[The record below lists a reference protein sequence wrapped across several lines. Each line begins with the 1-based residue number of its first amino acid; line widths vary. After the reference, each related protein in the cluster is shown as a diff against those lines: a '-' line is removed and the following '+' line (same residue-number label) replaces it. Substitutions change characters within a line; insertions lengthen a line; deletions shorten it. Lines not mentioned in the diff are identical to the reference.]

1 MHRPHRPVQ
10 GDGAVVRS
18 SPEYSAE
25 GKKGLQKTSPRW
37 LGLIPESQA
46 IHLLLALGL
55 QHTSLPV
62 PQRPPQ
68 PGARTSSIGEAR
80 KVPPT
85 AQGVRVG
92 RTLQCHVP
100 GDARGGEVLRRALG
114 TKPAVRLHQG
124 GDALPCPAEMEA
136 AGTRPKRGRECLQ

>member
-37 LGLIPESQA
+37 LGLIPGSQA
-46 IHLLLALGL
+46 IRLLLALGL
-55 QHTSLPV
+55 QHASPPL

-68 PGARTSSIGEAR
+68 PGAQSSSTGEAR

-85 AQGVRVG
+85 AQGVRAG
-92 RTLQCHVP
+92 RTLQCRVP

-114 TKPAVRLHQG
+114 TKPAGRLHQG

>member
-55 QHTSLPV
+55 QHTSPPV

-114 TKPAVRLHQG
+114 TKPAGRLHQG

>member
-37 LGLIPESQA
+37 LGLIAESQA
-46 IHLLLALGL
+46 IRLLLALGL
-55 QHTSLPV
+55 QHTSPPV

>member
-25 GKKGLQKTSPRW
+25 GRKGLQKTSPRW

-55 QHTSLPV
+55 QHTSPPV
-62 PQRPPQ
+62 PQRPSQ

-92 RTLQCHVP
+92 RTLQCRVP